1 MTTTAAPAPKDD
13 SFREKIIIALLGFI
27 LTGVLGGTVTTWIQQ
42 RGWAWQNR
50 VAKIDKDVS
59 NALGAYQGASDLINA
74 RWHATWRLTR
84 AIERDVGP
92 DEWKSARDEFA
103 GAERDWA
110 IRYTNVARDVAFN
123 VDTPF
128 GVDYRDQLKL
138 IWTFDCD
145 HFAIGP
151 DGVAGLDGRS
161 ARVLLDLVNHC
172 SALVKDDLEKGV
184 DSRTGAPV
192 GLDSAA
198 RKALISRAY
207 ARLDAIY
214 RTNEALRCVI
224 FDRALAIRQSAAV
237 DSYWSSFFGIG
248 EPSYKP
254 AADGKDC
261 LT

>member
-1 MTTTAAPAPKDD
+1 MSLKPATPAAD

-50 VAKIDKDVS
+50 VAKIDKDVA

-74 RWHATWRLTR
+74 RWHATYRLTR
-84 AIERDVGP
+84 AIERDVAP
-92 DEWKSARDEFA
+92 EEWKAARDEFA
-103 GAERDWA
+103 GADRDWA

-128 GVDYRDQLKL
+128 GVDYREQVKL
-138 IWTFDCD
+138 IWTFACD
-145 HFAIGP
+145 SYAFGA

-172 SALVKDDLEKGV
+172 NALVKDDLEKGV
-184 DSRTGAPV
+184 DARTGAPV
-192 GLDSAA
+192 DLDAAA
-198 RKALISRAY
+198 RKALTSHAY

-224 FDRALAIRQSAAV
+224 FDRALAIRRSAAV
-237 DSYWSSFFGIG
+237 DSFWSSFFGIG
-248 EPSYKP
+248 DPVYK
-254 AADGKDC
+254 AAPDDRQC
-261 LT
+261 VA